1 MPWTVED
8 VDSHKKGLT
17 PAQKAKWVA
26 IANGV
31 LKDCL
36 AKKETD
42 CDVKAI
48 RIANSKFELDS
59 AQGMSMLSIPGSA
72 LNFID
77 EEAFAKVIPLKKGDT
92 EEDNLE
98 MVCYGGG
105 IIKGHWYW
113 GDLAFDL
120 TGMKAAKAKYPILED
135 HETDKKIA
143 FSKRPKV
150 VDNVLTID
158 PDSVT
163 FLDTKESL
171 EFRDNS
177 KKGFPYQASIRGMP
191 TKIQRLMED
200 EAVDVNGFSMK
211 GPGTIWRE
219 WDYKETSVCVFGW
232 DDTTSS
238 QVFSTGTDVD
248 LEVEVT
254 SLTVKTP
261 VDQDDQG
268 GKGKM
273 TLEELRKDH
282 PELIA
287 EITKEVETK
296 FNQEKDG
303 LVNQFQAQIDE
314 TNKKLTAL
322 DETNKSLEKQLSIRA
337 EKDRQNEAAALI
349 ETALSKSKIPATLH
363 DKVKR
368 QIDYTAFVKDDVLD
382 VAAFTK
388 AIEDEI
394 KDWEDRIGDK
404 VLGFG
409 TSKQETVPNV
419 PSPDEFSDDDQK
431 WVDKMV
437 GLTGQ
442 KK

>member
-1 MPWTVED
+1 MPWTDLDIEASKLKMALAEGVTN
-8 VDSHKKGLT
+8 LT
-17 PAQKAKWVA
+17 
-26 IANGV
+26 
-31 LKDCL
+31 
-36 AKKETD
+36 
-42 CDVKAI
+42 
-48 RIANSKFELDS
+48 
-59 AQGMSMLSIPGSA
+59 IPGSA
-72 LNFID
+72 LNFMD
-77 EEAFAKVIPLKKGDT
+77 EEAFAKIIPLKKGDT
-92 EEDNLE
+92 EEDVLD
-98 MVCYGGG
+98 MVCYSGG

-120 TGMKAAKAKYPILED
+120 TGMRTPKAKYPILED

-143 FSKRPKV
+143 FSKKPKV
-150 VDNVLTID
+150 VDNVLIID
-158 PDSVT
+158 PGSVT

-200 EAVDVNGFSMK
+200 EVSDVNGFSMK
-211 GPGTIWRE
+211 GPGTIWRN

-238 QVFSTGTDVD
+238 QVFSAGSDVD
-248 LEVEVT
+248 LEIEVT
-254 SLTVKTP
+254 SLIVKTP

-268 GKGKM
+268 GKTKM
-273 TLEELRKDH
+273 TLEELRTDH

-287 EITKEVETK
+287 EITREVEGK

-322 DETNKSLEKQLSIRA
+322 DDTNKSLEKQLSIRA
-337 EKDRQNEAAALI
+337 EKDRQNEAAAI
-349 ETALSKSKIPATLH
+349 METLLSKSKVPSTLY
-363 DKVKR
+363 DKVKK
-368 QIDYTAFVKDDVLD
+368 QVDYTAFTKEDTLD
-382 VAAFTK
+382 VVAFTK
-388 AIEDEI
+388 AVEDEI

-409 TSKQETVPNV
+409 TSSKEPVTKV
-419 PSPDEFSDDDQK
+419 PSEDEFSDDDQK

-437 GLTGQ
+437 GMTG
-442 KK
+442 K